1 MALNQTLARNIE
13 NLARRLVNAT
23 SGANGRP
30 NFIRLKTEVNKLVTA
45 AKGVAKLNIPRP
57 APNVRRQ
64 VQRPSNFALYQERR
78 NKTDAAYMTAYAASP
93 EGKAA
98 AAQEATRAAANR
110 AKRTIMNKKLKELDA
125 ALNALIE
132 KVKTG
137 LDYSNL
143 QTMRSIPSQISQ
155 INNARAR
162 NNRTL
167 VLSMLRKVEENGKK
181 GDQVYDIVKR
191 IAEKVVQLRTN
202 SAREEYQ
209 AERALKNINKNGQ
222 FSNQINKWKTGIS
235 HRRVMAGLSNWERY
249 H

>member
-45 AKGVAKLNIPRP
+45 AKGVAKLNVPP
-57 APNVRRQ
+57 PVNVRRQ
-64 VQRPSNFALYQERR
+64 VQRPSNFALYHDRR
-78 NKTDAAYMTAYAASP
+78 AKAEAAYMTAYAASP

-209 AERALKNINKNGQ
+209 AGRALKNINKNGQ

-235 HRRVMAGLSNWERY
+235 DRRVSAGLSNWERY